1 MELRTCRRRAYA
13 YGTRLRRGAAGARA
27 CVFARAGVCRRRE
40 RRAAGVLELLS
51 RLLRRRRR
59 RPRPLCTLRSR
70 LPERERVLDL
80 SRSPAAGRRRRPRS
94 DFLSRTL
101 TVSLALSLSLSRSL
115 SRSLTVPLVRTTV
128 RGRCIRACR
137 FTHSSRIINSNGPRA
152 RARRTRISR
161 GRGTRLS
168 LRSPRARVAPVA
180 ATVLSSLTYYRRFC
194 IRR

>member
-1 MELRTCRRRAYA
+1 MELRTCRRRRAYA
-13 YGTRLRRGAAGARA
+13 YGTRLRRSAAGARA

-101 TVSLALSLSLSRSL
+101 TVSLALSLSLSLSLAVSL
-115 SRSLTVPLVRTTV
+115 SHRPS
-128 RGRCIRACR
+128 RA
-137 FTHSSRIINSNGPRA
+137 
-152 RARRTRISR
+152 
-161 GRGTRLS
+161 
-168 LRSPRARVAPVA
+168 
-180 ATVLSSLTYYRRFC
+180 YYRPRPLHS
-194 IRR
+194 RVSLYALVAYYKL